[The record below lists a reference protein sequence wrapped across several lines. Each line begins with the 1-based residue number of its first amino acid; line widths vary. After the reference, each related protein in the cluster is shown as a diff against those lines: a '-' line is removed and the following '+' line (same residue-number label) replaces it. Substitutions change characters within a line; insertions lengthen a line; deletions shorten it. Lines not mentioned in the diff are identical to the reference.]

1 MIVNF
6 DRGYMFA
13 FPRG

>member
-6 DRGYMFA
+6 D
-13 FPRG
+13 

>member
-6 DRGYMFA
+6 R
-13 FPRG
+13 